1 MHDRSTQDLH
11 KIASSGEVHH
21 PGFSIGYFDSGLGC
35 QAEGVVSQGDYEI
48 WSKKLVVCRKEKSRI
63 ILWSGLGSEVE
74 REDVLWPLRS
84 NGRGC
89 IIHSRREP
97 DTKLGEILND
107 PQVNVLEACPWSAVK
122 PFWDGASRAFAGS
135 WAARGGAENYSIVL
149 GHDAVGRIFD
159 TILYK
164 AELKALAESAQEG
177 LRVDVLFTA
186 AMSLEE
192 QAVLS
197 SILYHRTRLLS
208 PMREEEF
215 DATTW
220 QYGGCPK
227 DELASC
233 VPEHLLEPSST
244 QLQRLIDKAKEA
256 EAHYGGVARKAER
269 PTASVADGRCQQQL
283 DALTAL
289 ITETCQEDAQRGSP
303 VSVGGCQAEAEG
315 VVNLGDFEVWS
326 KSLVACGEDKLD
338 LLLWSGFKE
347 EEREE
352 VLRPLRRRGGCALQT
367 KAPEDT
373 TLAKLLNDERV
384 KVLQDCPWKVT
395 KPFWDGASRNF
406 VGMWASRGR
415 DYSRWVEV
423 IVAMGYH
430 SDPARSHKTM
440 FNTVFFR
447 SELKALAQASLGA
460 LAVRLVFTNPGMNDW
475 KMTSA
480 TAVAFERA
488 RLLSPLGKASF
499 KRKTEWQISDCSGK
513 KRDLGSCA
521 ERGHVWLLEPDS
533 GRATISLALMYRK
546 GWGVR
551 QDDGKAVELLQKSA
565 ELLQKS
571 AELGNSVAMFDL
583 GSMYDAGDGVQKNH
597 SKAVELYEQAAR
609 RGDAA
614 SMFNLGLIDGGKQN
628 YNKAVEWFQEAANR
642 GLVEAMF
649 KLGYMY
655 YRGIGV
661 QKNQSKAL
669 ALLQNAADLGNADAM
684 FILGRMYNFGEGVE
698 QNGSKAAQLYSKA
711 ADLGTDDA
719 SGNLGVIM
727 YSFANLAKMYY
738 NGAGVEQ
745 NYSKAA
751 QLYGKAADLGD
762 ADAMLYLGNMYH
774 SGEGVEHNDSKAA
787 QLYSKAADLG
797 NADAFVNLGVMY
809 YDGAGVEQ
817 NYSKAAQLYGKAAD
831 LGNADAMRNLGNMY
845 HFGEGVEHND
855 SKAAQLYSK
864 AADLGNADA
873 FANLAVLHYVGAG
886 VEQNYSKAAQ
896 LYGKA
901 ADLGDADS
909 MFNLGRMYYFGLGV
923 QQNYTKAAEWL
934 QEAADLG
941 NAEAMFMLGSMCYD
955 GRGFQVNHTKAAEFC
970 QRAADIGHVQAMLT
984 LGRMYHEGDGLQADY
999 AKSAELFHKAE
1010 ALQNLQSQS
1019 QAARRGV
1026 A

>member
-1 MHDRSTQDLH
+1 MRAGWLVILGVLTWARLTEGVRSLARLDIHHGEGKCQQQLDSL
-11 KIASSGEVHH
+11 KRLIARACEEDFQRHATVSEG
-21 PGFSIGYFDSGLGC
+21 GC
-35 QAEGVVSQGDYEI
+35 DAEAEGVVSQGDYEI
-48 WSKKLVVCRKEKSRI
+48 WSKRLVVCRKEKRRI

-122 PFWDGASRAFAGS
+122 PFWDGASRAFASS

-149 GHDAVGRIFD
+149 GHDTIGRIFD

-186 AMSLEE
+186 AMSLDE

-233 VPEHLLEPSST
+233 VPKHLLEPSST
-244 QLQRLIDKAKEA
+244 RLQRLIDKAEEA
-256 EAHYGGVARKAER
+256 EAQYGGVARKAER

-289 ITETCQEDAQRGSP
+289 MTETCQEDAKRGSP

-315 VVNLGDFEVWS
+315 VVNFGDFEVWS
-326 KSLVACGEDKLD
+326 KSLVACGKDKQW

-352 VLRPLRRRGGCALQT
+352 VLRPLRRQGGCVLQT

-406 VGMWASRGR
+406 AGMWASRGR
-415 DYSRWVEV
+415 DYSVRTEV
-423 IVAMGYH
+423 MVAMGYH
-430 SDPARSHKTM
+430 SDPGRTHKTI
-440 FNTVFFR
+440 FNTVFYR
-447 SELKALAQASLGA
+447 SELKALAQASRGA
-460 LAVRLVFTNPGMNDW
+460 LAVWLVFSSPGM
-475 KMTSA
+475 KGGEMESA

-488 RLLSPLGKASF
+488 RLLSPLGEAF
-499 KRKTEWQISDCSGK
+499 KQEAMWEYYGCSDKKTELRFCDYFG
-513 KRDLGSCA
+513 
-521 ERGHVWLLEPDS
+521 VFEPDS
-533 GRATISLALMYRK
+533 HSATVNLGVMYSK
-546 GWGVR
+546 GLGVR
-551 QDDGKAVELLQKSA
+551 QDYGKAVELFQSSA
-565 ELLQKS
+565 D
-571 AELGNSVAMFDL
+571 LGNSKAMFNL
-583 GSMYDAGDGVQKNH
+583 GLMYFHGAGVQKRIT
-597 SKAVELYEQAAR
+597 KAVELYE
-609 RGDAA
+609 
-614 SMFNLGLIDGGKQN
+614 
-628 YNKAVEWFQEAANR
+628 EAA
-642 GLVEAMF
+642 GLGNCEAMF
-649 KLGYMY
+649 NLGYMY

-661 QKNQSKAL
+661 QKNHSKTVE
-669 ALLQNAADLGNADAM
+669 LLQKAAELEYADAM
-684 FILGRMYNFGEGVE
+684 FHLGKMYHFGDGVE
-698 QNGSKAAQLYSKA
+698 QN
-711 ADLGTDDA
+711 
-719 SGNLGVIM
+719 N
-727 YSFANLAKMYY
+727 
-738 NGAGVEQ
+738 
-745 NYSKAA
+745 
-751 QLYGKAADLGD
+751 
-762 ADAMLYLGNMYH
+762 
-774 SGEGVEHNDSKAA
+774 SKAA

-797 NADAFVNLGVMY
+797 NADAFVNLGDMY

-831 LGNADAMRNLGNMY
+831 LGNADAMFNFGNMY

-864 AADLGNADA
+864 AADLGDADA
-873 FANLAVLHYVGAG
+873 FANLAKMFYVGAG

-901 ADLGDADS
+901 ADLGNADA
-909 MFNLGRMYYFGLGV
+909 MFNLGRMHYLGEGV

-934 QEAADLG
+934 QEAADFG
-941 NAEAMFMLGSMCYD
+941 NADSMFTLGSMCYD
-955 GRGFQVNHTKAAEFC
+955 GLGFQVNHTKAAEFC

-984 LGRMYHEGDGLQADY
+984 LGRMYHEGDGVQADY
-999 AKSAELFHKAE
+999 AKSAELFRKAE
-1010 ALQNLQSQS
+1010 ALQSLE
-1019 QAARRGV
+1019 
-1026 A
+1026 